1 MKALFLV
8 FHGFESHNGISKKI
22 FYQVNGMKLCGV
34 NTVLSYLLIDK
45 KGVHKRMADD
55 TIVEN
60 YGKGILAKIKKR
72 IFYNS
77 LLLYILNNNI
87 QIVYVRHDL
96 NANPFLVYF
105 FKTLKNNNIKVILEI
120 PTYPYDHEY
129 LHAKWKD
136 LLQNKIDKLFRRRL
150 AKNIFRIVT
159 FTDLFKIW
167 GVPTIRISNGID
179 FNKVRIK
186 QNDNNSKEELNLI
199 GVADIH
205 AWHGFDRVIRG
216 LADYYKGINPVKV
229 YFHIIG
235 GGINQLVNELK
246 HLTSEN
252 KLDKYVIF
260 HGPQSGDNLNKL
272 FDIANFGIA
281 SLARHRSKI
290 SNIKTLKNREYAARG
305 IPFIYSEID
314 SDFENMPYILKA
326 PANEDAINIQ
336 EIIDFYAKLKI
347 SAQEIRNSI
356 SHLSWEKQ
364 MQKVIDSISSSNT

>member
-1 MKALFLV
+1 
-8 FHGFESHNGISKKI
+8 
-22 FYQVNGMKLCGV
+22 MKLCGV

-55 TIVEN
+55 TTVEN

-77 LLLYILNNNI
+77 LLQYILNNNI
-87 QIVYVRHDL
+87 QLVYVRHDL

-136 LLQNKIDKLFRRRL
+136 LLQNKIDRLFRRRL

-159 FTDLFKIW
+159 FTDLPKIW

-216 LADYYKGINPVKV
+216 LADYYKGNNPVKV